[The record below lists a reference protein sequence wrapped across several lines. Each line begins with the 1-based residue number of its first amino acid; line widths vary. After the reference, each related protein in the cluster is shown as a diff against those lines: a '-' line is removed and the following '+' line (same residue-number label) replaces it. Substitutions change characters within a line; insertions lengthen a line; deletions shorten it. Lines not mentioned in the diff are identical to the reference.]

1 MDSKLIEAAARAI
14 APRCWEVMDAELN
27 RMLQKYKGQEV
38 AYPSDQFQHKE
49 SMATARAAILAFLDA
64 AAGDEVV
71 EKVARG
77 IYNARIAGGRNYS
90 EFDDLCTNGFNTAY
104 DGVMDDAR
112 AALSALK
119 AEVKP

>member
-1 MDSKLIEAAARAI
+1 MDNKLIEAAARAI
-14 APRCWEVMDAELN
+14 ASSRGTDPDTVFAINNTSDARRPEPD
-27 RMLQKYKGQEV
+27 V
-38 AYPSDQFQHKE
+38 AMPAWRSYRAD
-49 SMATARAAILAFLDA
+49 ARAAILAFLDA

-104 DGVMDDAR
+104 DGVMDEAR

-119 AEVKP
+119 GEVKP